1 MEKVKITF
9 PDYIQFDTEISVRIT
24 DLNYGAHVGNNTFLG
39 LAHEA
44 RVQFLNS
51 LGCKGEIDLGEGAGI
66 IMVDAAI
73 VFKAEVFY
81 PDELIVHISADHVT
95 ERSFDL
101 YYRFILKKDGRE
113 AAVIKTGIVC
123 FDYKSRR
130 PARLPDSVRQKLIRT
145 DKI

>member
-9 PDYIQFDTEISVRIT
+9 PEYIQFETTLCVRIT

-44 RVQFLNS
+44 RVQFLNH

-66 IMVDAAI
+66 IMVDASI

-81 PDELIVHISADHVT
+81 PEELIVQISADHVS

-101 YYRFILKKDGRE
+101 YYRFLLKKDMRDAGI
-113 AAVIKTGIVC
+113 IKTGIVC

-130 PARLPDSVRQKLIRT
+130 PARLPDAVRHKLIHK
-145 DKI
+145 DKS